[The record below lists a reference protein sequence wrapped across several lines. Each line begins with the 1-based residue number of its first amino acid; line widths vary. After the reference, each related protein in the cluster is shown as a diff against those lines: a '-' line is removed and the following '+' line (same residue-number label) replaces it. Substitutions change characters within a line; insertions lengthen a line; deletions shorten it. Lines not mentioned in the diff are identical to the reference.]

1 MNVLDILLLVAAV
14 WFAIVGYRQGFV
26 VGILS
31 VIGFLGG
38 GLVAVYLLPVIWDA
52 LTDNA
57 EVGTTAAVVA
67 VVVVIV
73 CASVGQ
79 ALTTHLGN
87 KLRRYITWSP
97 ARALDATGG
106 ALVNVVAML
115 LVAWLIGSALAG
127 TTLPTLG
134 KEVRSSNV
142 LLGVARVLPDQA
154 DTWFADFSTVLAQN
168 GFPQVFS
175 PFADEQITDVDPPD
189 PALANSPVATR
200 AQRSIVKVMG
210 TAQSCGKVLEGS
222 GFVFGDRR
230 VMTNAH
236 VVGGVD
242 EPTVQ
247 IGGEGRKYD
256 ATVVLYDWERDIA
269 VLDVPDLSA
278 PALKFASQDAARGD
292 GAIVAGFPE
301 NGGTTFGPR
310 ACAGASRPTART
322 STTAAPSAA
331 MSIPSSRPSVRATPA
346 ARCSPPRARCT
357 AWSSRSPSTAPRPV
371 TRSPPTRSSRTSSRG
386 APRIS
391 RWTATAAHSE
401 AGFRGTRPGR
411 GSVRKRGVSPA
422 DDAGVPRPSGP
433 GGAGCAECPLG
444 DPCRPA
450 LPGHRLAGGSS
461 GPRPSVDCVLRHC
474 SRASSPYPDVCPRP
488 KVDNRPQGPQLAYA
502 PGNWPF
508 VGQVFISG
516 HGRSGRVTDRVR
528 DP

>member
-1 MNVLDILLLVAAV
+1 VNVLDILLLVAAV

-38 GLVAVYLLPVIWDA
+38 GLVAVYLLPVIWGA
-52 LTDNA
+52 VTDDTK
-57 EVGTTAAVVA
+57 VSTTAAVVA
-67 VVVVIV
+67 VIVVIV

-134 KEVRSSNV
+134 KEVRGSKV
-142 LLGVARVLPDQA
+142 LHGVSDALPSQA
-154 DTWFADFSTVLAQN
+154 DTWFADFSSVLAQN

-175 PFADEQITDVDPPD
+175 PFANEPITDVQPPD

-200 AQRSIVKVMG
+200 AEKSIVKVMG

-256 ATVVLYDWERDIA
+256 AKVVLYDWERDIA
-269 VLDVPDLSA
+269 VLDVPNLDA
-278 PALKFASQDAARGD
+278 PALQFTANDAASGNN
-292 GAIVAGFPE
+292 AIVAGFPQ
-301 NGGTTFGPR
+301 NGAYNVQPARVRGRITANGPD
-310 ACAGASRPTART
+310 
-322 STTAAPSAA
+322 
-331 MSIPSSRPSVRATPA
+331 IY
-346 ARCSPPRARCT
+346 
-357 AWSSRSPSTAPRPV
+357 
-371 TRSPPTRSSRTSSRG
+371 
-386 APRIS
+386 
-391 RWTATAAHSE
+391 H
-401 AGFRGTRPGR
+401 RGT
-411 GSVRKRGVSPA
+411 VRRDVYSLYATVRQGNSGGPLLTPDGKVYGVVFAKSL
-422 DDAGVPRPSGP
+422 DDANTGYALTADEVQPDATKGRTANQQVDSDS
-433 GGAGCAECPLG
+433 CAL
-444 DPCRPA
+444 
-450 LPGHRLAGGSS
+450 
-461 GPRPSVDCVLRHC
+461 
-474 SRASSPYPDVCPRP
+474 
-488 KVDNRPQGPQLAYA
+488 
-502 PGNWPF
+502 
-508 VGQVFISG
+508 
-516 HGRSGRVTDRVR
+516 
-528 DP
+528 